1 MRKAWGLSLFFLFMT
16 LFMTASVFSPWAA
29 GTAQGSGPSAGAAL
43 SPVPWTQ
50 AAKLTASGGVASDHF
65 GRSVA
70 VSGDTIVV
78 GAASPGRAYVYVR
91 PPAGWSG
98 TRTQSATLIASGSA
112 AGDGFGSSV
121 AINGDTIVVGAPKA
135 ILGTNAGQGLAYV
148 FTKPITGW
156 SGTRTQTAA
165 LVASDGAAGDGF
177 GSSVAI
183 DGDSILVGAP
193 NAAVGLNADQG
204 LAYVF
209 VKPLAGWN
217 GTRPQTAEL
226 SAFGGGTGD
235 HFGSS
240 AAISGDTA
248 LVGAP
253 DSAVGLNAGQGLA
266 YVFSRPLA
274 GWNGTRSQTAELSAF
289 GGGAGDHFGSSV
301 AISGDTALVGAP
313 DSALGLNAGQGL
325 AYVFARPVDGWSGA
339 RSQTAILTAFGG
351 AAGIGFGSSV
361 AIRSDIALVGAPH
374 SAVGLNADQGSA
386 FVFVR
391 PILGWSGTRG
401 QTSALSD
408 FAGATSDR
416 FGFSVAISSDTVLV
430 GADGREADRG
440 EAYVFTGGTGL
451 NFFLLPLILKEKSI

>member
-1 MRKAWGLSLFFLFMT
+1 MRKVWGGSLFF
-16 LFMTASVFSPWAA
+16 LFMTASVFSPWTA
-29 GTAQGSGPSAGAAL
+29 GTAQGNGPSAGAAL
-43 SPVPWTQ
+43 APTLWTQ
-50 AAKLTASGGVASDHF
+50 AARLTASDGVASDHF

-70 VSGDTIVV
+70 VSGDTLVV
-78 GAASPGRAYVYVR
+78 GAALPGKAYVHVR
-91 PPAGWSG
+91 PSAGWSG
-98 TRTQSATLIASGSA
+98 TRTQSATLTASGSA

-135 ILGTNAGQGLAYV
+135 VVGTNAGQGLAYV

-165 LVASDGAAGDGF
+165 LVASGGAAADGF

-193 NAAVGLNADQG
+193 NAAVGLSAGQG

-217 GTRPQTAEL
+217 GTRSQTAEL
-226 SAFGGGTGD
+226 SAFSGGAGD

-253 DSAVGLNAGQGLA
+253 DSTVGLNAGQGLA
-266 YVFSRPLA
+266 YVFTRPVA
-274 GWNGTRSQTAELSAF
+274 GWSGARSQTAELIAF

-301 AISGDTALVGAP
+301 AIGSDTALVGAP
-313 DSALGLNAGQGL
+313 DSAAGLNTGQGL
-325 AYVFARPVDGWSGA
+325 AYVFARPVAGWSGT
-339 RSQTAILTAFGG
+339 RSPTAILTAFGG

-374 SAVGLNADQGSA
+374 SAVGLNASQGSA
-386 FVFVR
+386 FVYVR

-401 QTSALSD
+401 QTSALTD
-408 FAGATSDR
+408 FAGAASDR

-430 GADGREADRG
+430 GADGRDVDQGA
-440 EAYVFTGGTGL
+440 ACVFTGGTGL
-451 NFFLLPLILKEKSI
+451 NVFLLPLILKEKSI